1 MTRAQ
6 GSDDVKANGR
16 GISREGDLNTEHLL
30 PGSPCPGHAIGIQ
43 AGDPSVFANNKRI
56 GRVGD
61 PTCTQVAEGSP
72 NVFSGGG
79 APGENLDVGGV
90 IFTYQ
95 LVSSVGNTCNEGD
108 VATISLTTQNLAAGT
123 NVPYV
128 VTGITNADLVQAESS
143 PLTGNFVVGT
153 QNTKAFKFATDQVT
167 EGTENFKITITTQT
181 PFLGDDNLSIAVA
194 DTSQNPVFT
203 LLSSTSLTPDENTV
217 GNFRLEVL
225 NGIIGDSYP
234 FTISAG
240 QGNFN
245 ELDIEYIANYLGT
258 QTPINQIPFTATL
271 TLRDLGSGIVGDEFD
286 FKISDDFS
294 RTEGSEVMTVSVSDA
309 GSVVTSINFTIA
321 DSSVKTESAEV
332 FQGM

>member
-1 MTRAQ
+1 MPAVTRIGDADVTHCSGMTRAQ
-6 GSDDVKANGR
+6 GSSDVKANGQ

-43 AGDPSVFANNKRI
+43 AGDPTVFANGKRI

-72 NVFSGGG
+72 DVFSSGG
-79 APGENLDVGGV
+79 APGENIPVGGV

-108 VATISLTTQNLAAGT
+108 VATITLTTQNLPNGT
-123 NVPYV
+123 NVPYT
-128 VTGITNADLVQAESS
+128 VTGITIADLVVAESS
-143 PLTGNFVVGT
+143 PLTGNFVVGS
-153 QNTKAFKFATDQVT
+153 QNEKAFKFATDQVT

-194 DTSQNPVFT
+194 DTSQNPSFS
-203 LLSSTSLTPDENTV
+203 LFSTTTLTPQENTV

-225 NGIIGDSYP
+225 NGLIGDSYP
-234 FTISAG
+234 FVISAG

-245 ELDIEYIANYLGT
+245 ELDIEYIANYGT
-258 QTPINQIPFTATL
+258 QTAINQIPFAGTL
-271 TLRDLGSGIVGDEFD
+271 TLKFLRILPYKLYLFLVDKL
-286 FKISDDFS
+286 
-294 RTEGSEVMTVSVSDA
+294 
-309 GSVVTSINFTIA
+309 
-321 DSSVKTESAEV
+321 VKR
-332 FQGM
+332 